1 MCWILS
7 VGLHGEEGEDDM
19 TERERLI
26 ELIRNTPKIPF
37 TVCGRA
43 QGKTYQTAK
52 NIADYLLANGVM
64 CIDTNTVD
72 VVKNREPLITAFGM
86 PLNELAD
93 LIRAKRE
100 GRVIVP
106 PCKVGDTVYVCF
118 SRTRVIECKV
128 AQIII
133 EHIEEIGMSFICYG
147 GMRFDMRHWGKT
159 VFLTREEAEKALE
172 GMQ

>member
-1 MCWILS
+1 
-7 VGLHGEEGEDDM
+7 M

-26 ELIRNTPKIPF
+26 HLLCNVNCNGADRREGGCSFRQDSRCNVIQKLDMCMVET
-37 TVCGRA
+37 
-43 QGKTYQTAK
+43 
-52 NIADYLLANGVM
+52 IADHLLANGVM

-93 LIRAKRE
+93 LIRATRE

-106 PCKVGDTVYVCF
+106 PCKVEDTVYVCF

-133 EHIEEIGMSFICYG
+133 ENVEEIGMSFICYG

-159 VFLTREEAEKALE
+159 VFLTRYEAEEALE

>member
-1 MCWILS
+1 
-7 VGLHGEEGEDDM
+7 M

-26 ELIRNTPKIPF
+26 ELF
-37 TVCGRA
+37 MQA
-43 QGKTYQTAK
+43 EAK
-52 NIADYLLANGVM
+52 CDGMKQCEGCVGFGEGANCVDYLIVDHLHANG
-64 CIDTNTVD
+64 
-72 VVKNREPLITAFGM
+72 
-86 PLNELAD
+86 
-93 LIRAKRE
+93 
-100 GRVIVP
+100 VIVP

-128 AQIII
+128 DRIII
-133 EHIEEIGMSFICYG
+133 ECIEEIGMSFICYG

>member
-1 MCWILS
+1 
-7 VGLHGEEGEDDM
+7 M
-19 TERERLI
+19 TERERLM
-26 ELIRNTPKIPF
+26 ELLKQIDFDYTEECCERSENGSLPYHPLEEF
-37 TVCGRA
+37 F
-43 QGKTYQTAK
+43 
-52 NIADYLLANGVM
+52 ADHLLTNG
-64 CIDTNTVD
+64 
-72 VVKNREPLITAFGM
+72 
-86 PLNELAD
+86 
-93 LIRAKRE
+93 
-100 GRVIVP
+100 VIVP

>member
-1 MCWILS
+1 
-7 VGLHGEEGEDDM
+7 
-19 TERERLI
+19 
-26 ELIRNTPKIPF
+26 
-37 TVCGRA
+37 
-43 QGKTYQTAK
+43 
-52 NIADYLLANGVM
+52 M

-106 PCKVGDTVYVCF
+106 PCKVGDTVYVCL

-128 AQIII
+128 ARIII
-133 EHIEEIGMSFICYG
+133 ECIEEIGMSFICYG

-159 VFLTREEAEKALE
+159 VFLTREEAEEALE

>member
-1 MCWILS
+1 MS
-7 VGLHGEEGEDDM
+7 
-19 TERERLI
+19 EREKLI
-26 ELIRNTPKIPF
+26 HLLCNVDCNGADRREGGCSFRQDSRCNVIQKLDMCMVET
-37 TVCGRA
+37 
-43 QGKTYQTAK
+43 
-52 NIADYLLANGVM
+52 IADHLLANGVM
-64 CIDTNTVD
+64 CVDTNTVD

-86 PLNELAD
+86 PMNELAY

-106 PCKVGDTVYVCF
+106 PCKVGDIVYVCF

-133 EHIEEIGMSFICYG
+133 ENIEEIGMSFICYG

-159 VFLTREEAEKALE
+159 GFLTRDEAEKALE
-172 GMQ
+172 GKT

>member
-1 MCWILS
+1 
-7 VGLHGEEGEDDM
+7 M
-19 TERERLI
+19 TDRERLI
-26 ELIRNTPKIPF
+26 ELF
-37 TVCGRA
+37 MQA
-43 QGKTYQTAK
+43 EAK
-52 NIADYLLANGVM
+52 CDGMKQCEGCVGFGEGANCVDYLIVDHLLANG
-64 CIDTNTVD
+64 
-72 VVKNREPLITAFGM
+72 
-86 PLNELAD
+86 
-93 LIRAKRE
+93 
-100 GRVIVP
+100 VIVP

>member
-7 VGLHGEEGEDDM
+7 VGLHCEESEDDM

-26 ELIRNTPKIPF
+26 ELLDECRGIEGIGMELVEKH
-37 TVCGRA
+37 
-43 QGKTYQTAK
+43 
-52 NIADYLLANGVM
+52 ADLLLANG
-64 CIDTNTVD
+64 
-72 VVKNREPLITAFGM
+72 
-86 PLNELAD
+86 
-93 LIRAKRE
+93 
-100 GRVIVP
+100 VIVP

-147 GMRFDMRHWGKT
+147 GMRFDMRHWGKI

>member
-1 MCWILS
+1 
-7 VGLHGEEGEDDM
+7 M

-26 ELIRNTPKIPF
+26 ELF
-37 TVCGRA
+37 MQA
-43 QGKTYQTAK
+43 EAK
-52 NIADYLLANGVM
+52 CDGMKQCEGCVGFGEGANCVDYLIVDHLLANG
-64 CIDTNTVD
+64 
-72 VVKNREPLITAFGM
+72 
-86 PLNELAD
+86 
-93 LIRAKRE
+93 
-100 GRVIVP
+100 VIVP